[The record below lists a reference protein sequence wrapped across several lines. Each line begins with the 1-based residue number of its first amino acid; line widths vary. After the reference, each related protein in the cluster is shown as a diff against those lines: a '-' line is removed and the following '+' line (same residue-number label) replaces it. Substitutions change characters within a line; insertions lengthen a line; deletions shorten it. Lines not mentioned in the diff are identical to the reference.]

1 MAELKRSEIRLIENF
16 VAWPSG
22 IGYVLDFSDRTFSEF
37 FEDEFRVDIDDQVYH
52 KRGSSKRHRLI
63 SFCLDAPAPLVAQVL
78 RKLSSHRRARANESW
93 LAPEDGLEAE
103 FEALI
108 QTIETRGDEP
118 RTDAIDRYAVDRTLD
133 ELVADLNRTLES
145 NKPEAAMDHLH
156 TYCMKKFAFLL
167 DERGESC
174 AENEALHARFGR
186 YRKILMSEQDLQPV
200 TDLAMKSAISIF
212 EKFNDV
218 RNHHS
223 LAHDSVILS
232 HHEARYVFD
241 VVTAV
246 LRLLKALEAGR
257 FETSK

>member
-1 MAELKRSEIRLIENF
+1 MVNLKNSEIRLIENF
-16 VAWPSG
+16 VAWPIG
-22 IGYVLDFSDRTFSEF
+22 RGYVLDFSDRTFSEF
-37 FEDEFRVDIDDQVYH
+37 FKDEFRVDIDDQVYS
-52 KRGSSKRHRLI
+52 KRGSSKRNRLI
-63 SFCLDAPAPLVAQVL
+63 SFCLDAPAPLVTQVL
-78 RKLSSHRRARANESW
+78 RTLFSNRRAYANERG

-103 FEALI
+103 FEVLI
-108 QTIETRGDEP
+108 EAIETRGDEP

-156 TYCMKKFAFLL
+156 TYCMKKLAFLL
-167 DERGESC
+167 RERGEGC
-174 AENEALHARFGR
+174 AKNEPLHSRFGR
-186 YRKILMSEQDLQPV
+186 YRKILVSEQDLQPV
-200 TDLAMKSAISIF
+200 TDLAMKSAINVF
-212 EKFNDV
+212 EKFNAV
-218 RNHHS
+218 RNHRS

-246 LRLLKALEAGR
+246 LRLMKALEADR

>member
-1 MAELKRSEIRLIENF
+1 MVDLKRSEIRLIENF
-16 VAWPSG
+16 VAWPNG
-22 IGYVLDFSDRTFSEF
+22 IGYVIDFSDRTFSEF
-37 FEDEFRVDIDDQVYH
+37 FEDEFRIDIDDALYLS
-52 KRGSSKRHRLI
+52 RGGSKRHRLI
-63 SFCLDAPAPLVAQVL
+63 SFCLDAPAPLVTQVL
-78 RKLSSHRRARANESW
+78 RMLFEGRSAHAKARE
-93 LAPEDGLEAE
+93 LTPDDGLEAE
-103 FEALI
+103 FETLI
-108 QTIETRGDEP
+108 TSIETRGDEP
-118 RTDAIDRYAVDRTLD
+118 RTDAIDRYATDRTLD

-167 DERGESC
+167 AERGEAC

-186 YRKILMSEQDLQPV
+186 YRKALVAEQDLQPV
-200 TDLAMKSAISIF
+200 TDLAMKSAISVF

-241 VVTAV
+241 AVTAV
-246 LRLLKALEAGR
+246 LRLAKALEAGR